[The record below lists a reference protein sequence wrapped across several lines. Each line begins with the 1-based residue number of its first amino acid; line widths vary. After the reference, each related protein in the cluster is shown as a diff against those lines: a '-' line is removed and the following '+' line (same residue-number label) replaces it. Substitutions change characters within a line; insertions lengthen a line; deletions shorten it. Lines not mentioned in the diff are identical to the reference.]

1 MSKIFQSHFSILIS
15 IYHKE
20 KPEYFDRAMQSI
32 WDEQTMKPDEIVL
45 VEDGKLTDE
54 LYEIIGK
61 WKSKLEGI
69 LKTIS
74 LKQNV
79 GLALALNE
87 GLKYCNC
94 NYDFIVRMDTD
105 DISTPQRFE
114 KQLEFLE
121 KNPEID
127 VVGTYIREV
136 DEQENI
142 IKNIVEFPLTH
153 SELYAFFS
161 KRDPLAHPTTM
172 FRKRFF
178 KKAGN
183 YPTHL
188 LLAEDTLLW
197 YNGFLQ
203 GCQFANLDFVGLKF
217 RRSSEFYQRRANY
230 NKSIGLL
237 KYRLFKI
244 NRNLNFGI
252 VADIYAV
259 AYFIISVSPS
269 FIKKILY
276 KTLR

>member
-1 MSKIFQSHFSILIS
+1 
-15 IYHKE
+15 
-20 KPEYFDRAMQSI
+20 
-32 WDEQTMKPDEIVL
+32 
-45 VEDGKLTDE
+45 
-54 LYEIIGK
+54 
-61 WKSKLEGI
+61 
-69 LKTIS
+69 
-74 LKQNV
+74 
-79 GLALALNE
+79 
-87 GLKYCNC
+87 
-94 NYDFIVRMDTD
+94 
-105 DISTPQRFE
+105 
-114 KQLEFLE
+114 
-121 KNPEID
+121 
-127 VVGTYIREV
+127 
-136 DEQENI
+136 
-142 IKNIVEFPLTH
+142 
-153 SELYAFFS
+153 
-161 KRDPLAHPTTM
+161 M

>member
-1 MSKIFQSHFSILIS
+1 
-15 IYHKE
+15 
-20 KPEYFDRAMQSI
+20 MQSI
-32 WDEQTMKPDEIVL
+32 WDEQTIKPDEIVL
-45 VEDGKLTDE
+45 VEDGILTKD
-54 LYEIIGK
+54 LYLLIKK
-61 WKSKLEGI
+61 WKKKLGSV
-69 LKTIS
+69 LKIIP
-74 LKQNV
+74 LKKNV
-79 GLALALNE
+79 GLAKALNE
-87 GLKYCNC
+87 GLKNC
-94 NYDFIVRMDTD
+94 SYDIIARMDTD
-105 DISTPQRFE
+105 DIATPQRFE
-114 KQLEFLE
+114 MQLTFLKE
-121 KNPEID
+121 NKNID
-127 VVGTYIREV
+127 VVGTYISEI
-136 DEQENI
+136 DENEIVIN
-142 IKNIVEFPLTH
+142 KNVHYPLTH
-153 SELYAFFS
+153 KELYQFFR